1 MPCPRAGPFISSAM
15 AGAGPFRS
23 SSTCANVNLTR
34 READNLK
41 SNGLVQPFNEFEP
54 SAVSLNLN
62 SDFALCIVMET
73 EYYSFS
79 AAGKLTCSALLFWI
93 FGNVCCVKK
102 LLEQLEIWYAK
113 HLPRKKRGRE
123 SIEPDL
129 SRLAPGSTISL
140 DDWEKNDSDDAGG
153 VGGDE

>member
-1 MPCPRAGPFISSAM
+1 VPSPGI
-15 AGAGPFRS
+15 
-23 SSTCANVNLTR
+23 VNLTR
-34 READNLK
+34 REAENLK
-41 SNGLVQPFNEFEP
+41 TNGLVQPFNEFEP

-62 SDFALCIVMET
+62 SDLALCIVMELET

-79 AAGKLTCSALLFWI
+79 AGKLTCSALLFWI

-102 LLEQLEIWYAK
+102 SSRGSDSSLQKGYRKKLLEQLEIWYAK
-113 HLPRKKRGRE
+113 HHPSKKRGRE

-140 DDWEKNDSDDAGG
+140 DDWEQNDSDDAGG
-153 VGGDE
+153 AGGDE